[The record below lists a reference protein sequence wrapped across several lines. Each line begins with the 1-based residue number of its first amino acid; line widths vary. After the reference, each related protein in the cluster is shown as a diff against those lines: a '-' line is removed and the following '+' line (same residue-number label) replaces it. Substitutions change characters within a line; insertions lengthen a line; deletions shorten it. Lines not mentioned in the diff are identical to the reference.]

1 MFFQKSDSPKH
12 LRIYGKN
19 YRHAT
24 KMNVSRTIS
33 TEQIVSRSSI
43 ARRKSTRV
51 IQPRSHNPTKAPPSL
66 SQLEFPFP
74 IGMQRRR
81 KRRRK
86 RVKIVER
93 FSRRVLLE
101 RRIPRRDARIIT
113 VGSETPP
120 PQSRKKFSRD
130 VSPLLYEKYI
140 PTIGASNLTL
150 TDEWPVRG
158 NEQRTISS
166 TEAFQFPAK
175 RRRPPS
181 VCKHASPPRGRL

>member
-33 TEQIVSRSSI
+33 TEQTVFRSSI

-93 FSRRVLLE
+93 FSCRVLLE
-101 RRIPRRDARIIT
+101 RRIPRHDARIIT

-120 PQSRKKFSRD
+120 PRSIAQEILSGRVPPPIREIYTNDRCIEPNPNRRVAGSRK
-130 VSPLLYEKYI
+130 
-140 PTIGASNLTL
+140 
-150 TDEWPVRG
+150 
-158 NEQRTISS
+158 RT
-166 TEAFQFPAK
+166 EDY
-175 RRRPPS
+175 
-181 VCKHASPPRGRL
+181 

>member
-1 MFFQKSDSPKH
+1 
-12 LRIYGKN
+12 
-19 YRHAT
+19 
-24 KMNVSRTIS
+24 MNVSRTIS

-101 RRIPRRDARIIT
+101 RRIPRHDARIIT
-113 VGSETPP
+113 VGSVPRP
-120 PQSRKKFSRD
+120 LPLGQSRKKFSRD
-130 VSPLLYEKYI
+130 ASPLLYEKYI